1 MSLRRLILTL
11 YNIIIK
17 KDGTAIHLLYIL
29 TALKCEASA
38 LSGLPGE
45 VVITGVGGRASDKI
59 SKIGLTAKDFV
70 LNVGICAGANKGR
83 GYLINQV
90 ISIESGRRFYP
101 DILFESG
108 AEEMPI
114 STSSNVVTEVADGM
128 LYDMESSLI
137 CESVLKVIP
146 PSNLALYKV
155 VSDSGDKFP
164 TANEVTAL
172 IREHVDEIKKIAE
185 LLTAGAASREYEFLP
200 DSVFEDLRLTQYMRN
215 ELKDIE
221 HYCVAAGRADELN
234 MLLAKLREDGRIPVK
249 DKKAGREVLDEIY
262 SHLR

>member
-1 MSLRRLILTL
+1 M
-11 YNIIIK
+11 
-17 KDGTAIHLLYIL
+17 LYIL
-29 TALKCEASA
+29 TALKCEAAA
-38 LSGLPGE
+38 LSGVPGE
-45 VVITGVGGRASDKI
+45 IVITGVGERAFDKI
-59 SKIGLTAKDFV
+59 SKIELTANDFV
-70 LNVGICAGANKGR
+70 LNVGICAGSSVGK

-90 ISIESGRRFYP
+90 ISLDSGRRFYP

-108 AEEMPI
+108 AEEMPV
-114 STSSNVVTEVADGM
+114 STSSKIVTEVAGGM
-128 LYDMESSLI
+128 LYDMESALI
-137 CESVLKVIP
+137 CETVLKVIP

-164 TANEVTAL
+164 SANEVTAL
-172 IREHVDEIKKIAE
+172 IREHADEIKKIAE
-185 LLTAGAASREYEFLP
+185 LLAAGGPAREYEFLP

-234 MLLAKLREDGRIPVK
+234 SLLAKMREDGLIPAR